1 MEIGDWRSK
10 LIGEGTSYYRE
21 ETNHQIMY
29 LFELW
34 HGNETMANLYLI
46 NGGMM
51 VILIALALPLYLLI
65 LVGMIIFSLG
75 WYLFAFK
82 AGYKDVLQ
90 FLDNFV
96 VDDRHSDESELF
108 DKKVG
113 FKHIWD
119 YDTAYVI
126 KYIDERGLKYFM
138 YVCNKLYGSEYSIFG
153 WLNENGLYQRNRRKK
168 LEKKKKLKFEAI
180 ENGKS

>member
-21 ETNHQIMY
+21 ETNQQIMY

-34 HGNETMANLYLI
+34 SGKETMASLYLI
-46 NGGMM
+46 DGGLL
-51 VILIALALPLYLLI
+51 LITFGFLLPLYLLI
-65 LVGMIIFSLG
+65 FIGFGLM
-75 WYLFAFK
+75 LF
-82 AGYKDVLQ
+82 GYYFFEYNSGRKDILR
-90 FLDNFV
+90 FCNNFV
-96 VDDRHSDESELF
+96 VEDRYSDESKAF
-108 DKKVG
+108 DEKIG
-113 FKHIWD
+113 YKHIWD

-126 KYIDERGLKYFM
+126 KNIEEKRLKCFM
-138 YVCNKLYGSEYSIFG
+138 YVCNKLYGSKYRIFE
-153 WLNENGLYQRNRRKK
+153 WLNENGPYQRNRRKK